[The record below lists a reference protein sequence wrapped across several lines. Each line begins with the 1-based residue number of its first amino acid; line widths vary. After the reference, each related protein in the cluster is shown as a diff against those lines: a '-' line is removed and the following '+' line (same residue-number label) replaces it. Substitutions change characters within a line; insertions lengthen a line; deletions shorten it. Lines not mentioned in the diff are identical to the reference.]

1 MTDDPGESIQDVQ
14 RRLLN
19 RSPWLRWLRP
29 PAPTLNT
36 GRLLRRVLGTYRP
49 GTHRV
54 LDLGCGQRRLK
65 GAVRCDLMIEAPGV
79 RADAAR
85 LPFGAATFDCVLATA
100 LLEHVPHP
108 QRVVREIHRVLRP
121 SGALYVEVP
130 FLEGFHADPDDYQ
143 RFTFRGLDVL
153 LRRFEIVDR
162 EVCVGPSSALNWI
175 LREYPA
181 SWFRSPRLAL
191 VAKFVASWITAPV
204 RYLDYFMANRPGAFR
219 IAAGLS
225 VVARRRSAT

>member
-1 MTDDPGESIQDVQ
+1 MSTDSQDSLHEAQ
-14 RRLLN
+14 RSFLR
-19 RSPWLRWLRP
+19 RWPWLRWLKP
-29 PAPTLNT
+29 PPPTLNT
-36 GRLLRRVLGTYRP
+36 GRLLARVLEKCSPR
-49 GTHRV
+49 THRL
-54 LDLGCGQRRLK
+54 LDLGCGERRLN
-65 GAVRCDLMIEAPGV
+65 GAVRCDLTLEPPGI

-85 LPFGAATFDCVLATA
+85 LPFGSATFDCVVATA
-100 LLEHVPHP
+100 VLEHVPHP

-121 SGALYVEVP
+121 HGVLYVEVP

-153 LRRFEIVDR
+153 LRRFEILER

-181 SWFRSPRLAL
+181 VLFRSPRLAL
-191 VAKFVASWITAPV
+191 AAKLIAAWLTAPIK
-204 RYLDYFMANRPGAFR
+204 YLDYVMASRSSAFR

-225 VVARRRSAT
+225 VVARRRNGT